1 MNNPIITRRD
11 FLRTTG
17 AAALVATAGL
27 PLPGQEKRAPGA
39 TVVLVRHEKVL
50 NAAGEVDPAV
60 LEQMFDKAV
69 VDLFEV
75 DRPADAWKRIA
86 GPSDTVGIK
95 TNVWK
100 YLRTPVVLEN
110 AMREHLLSA
119 GVSGDRIGID
129 DRGVLGNPIFRNA
142 SVLINARPMR
152 AHHWS
157 GVGRLLKNYIMFT
170 PEPPDYH
177 PDSCIDLGALW
188 KLPAVKGKTRLN
200 VLVMLTPQFHCLGP
214 HHFDREFTWR
224 YNGLLVGTDPVA
236 VDAVGLS
243 IIEAQRRRYFKEDS
257 PLRPPAKHIRAA
269 QEKHGIG
276 IADLRLI
283 ELRKIGWKEGI
294 LI

>member
-1 MNNPIITRRD
+1 
-11 FLRTTG
+11 
-17 AAALVATAGL
+17 
-27 PLPGQEKRAPGA
+27 
-39 TVVLVRHEKVL
+39 VLVRDETVL
-50 NAAGEVDPAV
+50 DSAGEADRTI
-60 LEQMFDKAV
+60 LERMFDDAV

-75 DRPADAWKRIA
+75 DRPGEAWKRIA
-86 GPSDTVGIK
+86 GSSDIVGIK
-95 TNVWK
+95 TNVWN
-100 YLRTPVVLEN
+100 YLRTPVLLEN
-110 AMREHLLSA
+110 AMKERLMAA
-119 GVSGDRIGID
+119 GVPEKNIGID
-129 DRGVLGNPIFRNA
+129 DRGVLRNPIFQNA
-142 SVLINARPMR
+142 TVLINARPMR

-157 GVGRLLKNYIMFT
+157 GVGGLLKNYIMFT

-200 VLVMLTPQFHCLGP
+200 VLIMLTPQFHCLGP

-243 IIEAQRRRYFKEDS
+243 IIEAQRRRFFKEDS

-283 ELRKIGWKEGI
+283 EIRKIGWKEGI

>member
-1 MNNPIITRRD
+1 VSEKLVTRRD
-11 FLRTTG
+11 FLRAAG
-17 AAALVATAGL
+17 AAAVVATAGV
-27 PLPGQEKRAPGA
+27 PLVGQDRPAPKA
-39 TVVLVRHEKVL
+39 RVVLVRDETVL
-50 NAAGEVDPAV
+50 DSAGEADRTI
-60 LEQMFDKAV
+60 LERMFDDAV

-75 DRPADAWKRIA
+75 DRPGEAWKRIA
-86 GPSDTVGIK
+86 GSSDIVGIK
-95 TNVWK
+95 TNVWN
-100 YLRTPVVLEN
+100 YLRTPVLLEN
-110 AMREHLLSA
+110 AMKERLMGA
-119 GVSGDRIGID
+119 GVPEKNIGID
-129 DRGVLGNPIFRNA
+129 DRGVLRNPIFQNA
-142 SVLINARPMR
+142 TVLINARPMR

-157 GVGRLLKNYIMFT
+157 GVGGLLKNYIMFT

-200 VLVMLTPQFHCLGP
+200 VLIMLTPQFHCLGP

-243 IIEAQRRRYFKEDS
+243 IIEAQRRRFFKEDS

-283 ELRKIGWKEGI
+283 EIRKIGWKEGI